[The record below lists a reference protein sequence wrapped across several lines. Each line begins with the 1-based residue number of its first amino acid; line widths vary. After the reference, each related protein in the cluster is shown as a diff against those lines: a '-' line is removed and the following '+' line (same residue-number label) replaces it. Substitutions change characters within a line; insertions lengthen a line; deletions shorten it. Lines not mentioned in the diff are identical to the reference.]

1 MGLEGTSGTSG
12 GDSAQALFS
21 SVMRIAFRTIPALF
35 LVALATA
42 AGASGTRAEYQTAAA
57 ASIAGGI
64 RASVPDTTIDAQH
77 AYTAA
82 DIQFMNGMISHHAQA
97 LVMAGWA
104 ASHGANPSVLTLT
117 SRITNAQQDEIAGM
131 QKWLRDRHQPVPE
144 ANPHGMTMKMDGM
157 EHTML
162 MPGMLT
168 DSQLKQLDEARGKEF
183 DRLFLTF
190 MIQHHQGA
198 VTMVKDLFDTYG
210 AAQDITVFK
219 LASDISADQTTEIE
233 RMQKMLAS
241 VIFGANIP

>member
-1 MGLEGTSGTSG
+1 MERRPALVSREVVGLERTPVRSG
-12 GDSAQALFS
+12 GGPAQALFS
-21 SVMRIAFRTIPALF
+21 LVMRIIFRTTPALLL
-35 LVALATA
+35 LVFAAS
-42 AGASGTRAEYQTAAA
+42 AGASVT
-57 ASIAGGI
+57 
-64 RASVPDTTIDAQH
+64 DTTVDAQH

-82 DIQFMNGMISHHAQA
+82 DIQFMDGMIAHHAQA
-97 LVMAGWA
+97 LLMAGWA
-104 ASHGANPSVLTLT
+104 QSHGASPSILTLT
-117 SRITNAQQDEIAGM
+117 SRITNAQTDEIAGM

-168 DSQLKQLDEARGKEF
+168 ESQLKQLDDARGKDF

-210 AAQDITVFK
+210 AAQDISVFK

-233 RMQKMLAS
+233 RMQRMLAA
-241 VIFGANIP
+241 VIFGV

>member
-1 MGLEGTSGTSG
+1 
-12 GDSAQALFS
+12 
-21 SVMRIAFRTIPALF
+21 MRIIPRLIPALL
-35 LVALATA
+35 LVLFAAATGA
-42 AGASGTRAEYQTAAA
+42 RAGCQTSTAVAGAAHA
-57 ASIAGGI
+57 ASAT
-64 RASVPDTTIDAQH
+64 DTTVDAQH
-77 AYTAA
+77 AYTDA
-82 DIQFMNGMISHHAQA
+82 DIKFMDGMISHHAQA
-97 LVMAGWA
+97 LLMAGWA
-104 ASHGANPSVLTLT
+104 SSHGASPSILTLT
-117 SRITNAQQDEIAGM
+117 SRITNAQTDEIAGM

-144 ANPHGMTMKMDGM
+144 ANPHGMTMKTDGM

-168 DSQLKQLDEARGKEF
+168 EAQLKQLDEARGKDF

-210 AAQDITVFK
+210 AAQDISVFK

-241 VIFGANIP
+241 VIFGAKVE